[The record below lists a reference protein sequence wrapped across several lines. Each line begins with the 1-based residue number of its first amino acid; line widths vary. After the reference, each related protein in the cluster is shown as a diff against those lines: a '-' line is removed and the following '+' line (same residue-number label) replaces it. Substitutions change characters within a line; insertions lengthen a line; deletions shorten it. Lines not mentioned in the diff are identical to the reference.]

1 MATRGRKSS
10 AELATLSAGV
20 SITVTRRLVPALHLS
35 NSERVVWLE
44 IVNDQPAGAF
54 TETHTHLLEMYCR
67 HVVQSRI
74 LADEVAAYDRTWLA
88 DDDGLKRY
96 DKLLK
101 MAERETR
108 AASSFATRLRIT
120 RQAVD
125 QQTIARAQ
133 MNAPKGKKPWE
144 LTLEV

>member
-1 MATRGRKSS
+1 
-10 AELATLSAGV
+10 
-20 SITVTRRLVPALHLS
+20 
-35 NSERVVWLE
+35 
-44 IVNDQPAGAF
+44 
-54 TETHTHLLEMYCR
+54 MYCR

-74 LADEVAAYDRTWLA
+74 LAEEVAAYDRTWLA
-88 DDDGLKRY
+88 DAEGLDRF

-133 MNAPKGKKPWE
+133 MNAPKGRKPWE

>member
-1 MATRGRKSS
+1 MTARGRKSA
-10 AELATLSAGV
+10 AEIAVFGTGT
-20 SITVTRRLVPALHLS
+20 SITTTKRLAPALHLS
-35 NSERVVWLE
+35 NSERVVWME
-44 IVNDQPAGAF
+44 IVNDQHAGAF

-74 LADEVAAYDRTWLA
+74 LADEVAAFDRSWMA
-88 DDDGLKRY
+88 DAEGLGRF

-101 MAERETR
+101 ILERETR

-133 MNAPKGKKPWE
+133 NNAPKGRKPWE
-144 LTLEV
+144 LTLDV

>member
-1 MATRGRKSS
+1 MASRGRKSS
-10 AELATLSAGV
+10 ADLATQPVGV
-20 SITVTRRLVPALHLS
+20 SLMVTRRLVPALHLS
-35 NSERVVWLE
+35 NSERTVWLE

-74 LADEVAAYDRTWLA
+74 LADEVSAFDRAWLA
-88 DDDGLKRY
+88 DVEGLSRY

-120 RQAVD
+120 RQAID

-133 MNAPKGKKPWE
+133 MNAPKGRKPWE
-144 LTLEV
+144 MTLEV

>member
-1 MATRGRKSS
+1 MATPSV
-10 AELATLSAGV
+10 GV
-20 SITVTRRLVPALHLS
+20 PMMITKRLLPAIHLS
-35 NSERVVWLE
+35 NSERNVWLE

-74 LADEVAAYDRTWLA
+74 LAEEVAAYDRTWLA
-88 DDDGLKRY
+88 DDDGLARF

-125 QQTIARAQ
+125 QQTIARSQ
-133 MNAPKGKKPWE
+133 MNAPKGRKPWE

>member
-1 MATRGRKSS
+1 MATRGRKSF
-10 AELATLSAGV
+10 AELATPTLAASLM
-20 SITVTRRLVPALHLS
+20 VTKRLVPALHLS
-35 NSERVVWLE
+35 NAERIVWLE

-54 TETHTHLLEMYCR
+54 TETHTHLLEMYSR

-74 LADEVAAYDRTWLA
+74 LSDEVAAYDRTWLA
-88 DDDGLKRY
+88 DDEGLNRY

-108 AASSFATRLRIT
+108 AASSLATRLRLT

-133 MNAPKGKKPWE
+133 MNAPKGPKPWE
-144 LTLEV
+144 LTLEI

>member
-1 MATRGRKSS
+1 MTARGRKSP
-10 AELATLSAGV
+10 AGLATLPIGT
-20 SITVTRRLVPALHLS
+20 SISVTKRLSPALHLS
-35 NSERVVWLE
+35 NSEQTVWLE

-74 LADEVAAYDRTWLA
+74 LAEEVAAYDRSWLA
-88 DDDGLKRY
+88 DSEGLARF

-125 QQTIARAQ
+125 QQTIARALN
-133 MNAPKGKKPWE
+133 NAPKGRKPWE